1 MNFLE
6 KKHQDK
12 KQQINVLFSFNRF
25 DYLVGIEEK
34 RKAML
39 DDVDELFDEW
49 NPRLVK
55 IQVDGHVEG
64 DSKTITGTIKN
75 RNQFQVI

>member
-1 MNFLE
+1 MFYSLSI
-6 KKHQDK
+6 DM
-12 KQQINVLFSFNRF
+12 ITLLGSR
-25 DYLVGIEEK
+25 

-39 DDVDELFDEW
+39 DDVGELFDEW
-49 NPRLVK
+49 MPRLVK

-64 DSKTITGTIKN
+64 DSETTTGRIKN

>member
-1 MNFLE
+1 M
-6 KKHQDK
+6 
-12 KQQINVLFSFNRF
+12 QQINVLFSFNRF

-39 DDVDELFDEW
+39 DDVGELFDEW
-49 NPRLVK
+49 MPRLVK
-55 IQVDGHVEG
+55 IQVDGHFEG
-64 DSKTITGTIKN
+64 DSKTTTGRIMN